1 MDTFECNAN
10 PGRVIGS
17 GTLQKLPDEV
27 VRLDIKAPLAETV
40 KAVLKAAMHTP
51 THIADKAVEYPKAQD
66 VDGVVSVKGGSTI
79 GLGKAISTRTG
90 LPHLCIPTT

>member
-27 VRLDIKAPLAETV
+27 VRLDIKAPL
-40 KAVLKAAMHTP
+40 VLSTP
-51 THIADKAVEYPKAQD
+51 RLV
-66 VDGVVSVKGGSTI
+66 G
-79 GLGKAISTRTG
+79 
-90 LPHLCIPTT
+90 